1 MSEKKG
7 KGSKMKKLLLG
18 FVSII
23 VSIVV
28 AAMSAA
34 YIAEFKNIMD
44 DIINGGELESIIQ
57 DAVDSSIDDLETME
71 PDAEENKLSGI
82 WLINDALS
90 FTDEM
95 FDENVEFVSN
105 SVAYSRFVVIDA
117 RIYYETDANSSGY
130 TNMIYDGQMTTEF
143 TDNAYRYVDFGDIP
157 QSVSEEF
164 YNWLIANADQ
174 VGYVSGVWTFNDTL
188 PLFENGDS
196 IGYDIAFTSNG
207 KSYTF
212 IECYNTPGP
221 VGDVTMNYYV
231 EKTGNVGSDYDNAYD
246 SGWANDDYRLVDF
259 GSIPQFVSEEF
270 YTWLTAN
277 ATQQ

>member
-1 MSEKKG
+1 MSEKEG
-7 KGSKMKKLLLG
+7 KSSKMKKILLA

-23 VSIVV
+23 ISIVV
-28 AAMSAA
+28 AVMSSSLVDRLQET
-34 YIAEFKNIMD
+34 ID
-44 DIINGGELESIIQ
+44 DIVENELDSMVQ

-71 PDAEENKLSGI
+71 PDEQK
-82 WLINDALS
+82 
-90 FTDEM
+90 
-95 FDENVEFVSN
+95 
-105 SVAYSRFVVIDA
+105 
-117 RIYYETDANSSGY
+117 
-130 TNMIYDGQMTTEF
+130 
-143 TDNAYRYVDFGDIP
+143 
-157 QSVSEEF
+157 
-164 YNWLIANADQ
+164 
-174 VGYVSGVWTFNDTL
+174 YVSGVWTFNDTL

-221 VGDVTMNYYV
+221 VGDVTINYYV
-231 EKTGNVGSDYDNAYD
+231 EKTGIVGSDCDNAYE
-246 SGWANDDYRLVDF
+246 SGWVNDDYRLVDF

>member
-44 DIINGGELESIIQ
+44 DIINSGELESIVQ

-90 FTDEM
+90 FTNEM
-95 FDENVEFVSN
+95 FDENIEFVSN

-221 VGDVTMNYYV
+221 GGGVSMNYFV
-231 EKTGNVGSDYDNAYD
+231 EKTGIIGPDSDNAYD

>member
-7 KGSKMKKLLLG
+7 KGSKLKKLLLG

-44 DIINGGELESIIQ
+44 DIINSGELESIVQ

-143 TDNAYRYVDFGDIP
+143 TDNSYRYVDFGDIP

-164 YNWLIANADQ
+164 YNWLIANAQ
-174 VGYVSGVWTFNDTL
+174 ERYVSGVWVFNEVL
-188 PLFENGDS
+188 NIPEGFALEEEVS
-196 IGYDIAFTSNG
+196 FTSFNTQYNKLYFLNTIRSG
-207 KSYTF
+207 GSEVSYLYLGTSSLM
-212 IECYNTPGP
+212 PDGH
-221 VGDVTMNYYV
+221 DVTY
-231 EKTGNVGSDYDNAYD
+231 TSDGWEAEAYR
-246 SGWANDDYRLVDF
+246 SIDF
-259 GSIPQFVSEEF
+259 GTTSQEVSEEF

-277 ATQQ
+277 AVKQ